1 MTFDKGARTA
11 ASYKKVFE
19 VTDQTQF
26 PGWPFFLPDEKGLIF
41 AVGSA
46 NDFSGMATGIDVLGL
61 PAGANATSDLFILDL
76 ASGTSK
82 LLGNAMGFASE
93 QAAQAGTT
101 YLPFGPE
108 ELHHSFYP
116 TVSPVAA
123 GGYFWVFFDSFRH
136 YGNTHT
142 NGLVRQLWGTAV
154 DISPDGTYAVD
165 PSHPAFYLTGQE
177 DVAGNHRA
185 FTALDPCKKDG
196 DTCTTGID
204 CCGGFCTNGACGAP
218 PPPVSGP
225 PACSHTDEKCS
236 TAADCCNTAD
246 HCISGFCGLVLR

>member
-1 MTFDKGARTA
+1 
-11 ASYKKVFE
+11 
-19 VTDQTQF
+19 
-26 PGWPFFLPDEKGLIF
+26 
-41 AVGSA
+41 VGG
-46 NDFSGMATGIDVLGL
+46 F
-61 PAGANATSDLFILDL
+61 PAGANATSDLYILDL

-82 LLGNAMGFASE
+82 LLGNAMGFLSE

-101 YLPFGPE
+101 YLPFGAE
-108 ELHHSFYP
+108 ELHHNFYP

-154 DISPDGTYAVD
+154 DVHADGTYTTD

-177 DVAGNHRA
+177 DVGGNHRA

-196 DTCTTGID
+196 DACVTGID
-204 CCGGFCTNGACGAP
+204 CCGGFCTNGTCGAP

-225 PACSHTDEKCS
+225 PACSHTDEKC
-236 TAADCCNTAD
+236 TTRADCCSATD
-246 HCISGFCGLVLR
+246 HCIAGFCGQVLR